1 MLMKGRKLSLSQEDD
16 GKQSVEQKIDF
27 SAAGDILG
35 NLKAELEKLEL
46 SPNQKE
52 TLKNKICQRVI
63 LTKEQ
68 LAAASVKTEILEADG
83 MDYLGKVHLFE
94 AAIKAE
100 DIMEITLPQYNKPNE
115 YFTVVGKP
123 LSLIKQYADS
133 IVKIELL
140 PEHNVEN
147 LVVSRMTH
155 VRRLKI

>member
-1 MLMKGRKLSLSQEDD
+1 MFLS
-16 GKQSVEQKIDF
+16 F
-27 SAAGDILG
+27 SAYSQSADI
-35 NLKAELEKLEL
+35 
-46 SPNQKE
+46 
-52 TLKNKICQRVI
+52 I
-63 LTKEQ
+63 
-68 LAAASVKTEILEADG
+68 TEILEADG